1 MKFHSTRHA
10 GLSFSFR
17 EAVLHGLAPDGGLV
31 VPEQISSLPP
41 SFWAN
46 FSRYSPEEIAYEV
59 AWPFLKTDFI
69 PAQVQQIVQHTLS
82 FSIPLVRVN
91 SSIYSLELFHGPT
104 LAFKDVGARFL
115 AAVLGHLAKDEP
127 RETTVLV
134 ATSGDTG
141 SAVAHGFYNVP
152 GTRVVVLYP
161 SGKVSE
167 LQEKQFT
174 TLGGNITALE
184 VEGTFDDCQQ
194 LVKQAFADADLRQR
208 VSLTSANS
216 INIARLLPQ
225 TFYYFLAA
233 AQLPPETPLVFSVP
247 SGNFGNL
254 TAGVLAQR
262 MGLPVEKFL
271 AATNRNDTVP
281 VYLRTGQFDPKP
293 SVPTI
298 SNAMDVGNPSNFER
312 LVHLFGTQRMMAA
325 ALEGYAYSDS
335 ETRDAIRTLFR
346 DTGYVL
352 DPHGA
357 IGYLACRDY
366 ATRHPNACCIFLE
379 TAHPVK
385 FKETV
390 EGQVGEVEVPERL
403 RKLLTATKQSIKI
416 PARYEALRSQF

>member
-1 MKFHSTRHA
+1 MRFYSTRHA

-17 EAVLHGLAPDGGLV
+17 EAVLSGLAPDGGLLMPEH
-31 VPEQISSLPP
+31 VPSLPT
-41 SFWAN
+41 SLVGELA
-46 FSRYSPEEIAYEV
+46 RYSAHEIAYEV
-59 AWPFLKTDFI
+59 AWPFLKGEFSA
-69 PAQVQQIVQHTLS
+69 AQVQEMVEHTLC
-82 FSIPLVRVN
+82 FSIPLVPVN
-91 SSIYSLELFHGPT
+91 PSIYSLELFHGPT

-115 AAVLGHLAKDEP
+115 ARVLSHWTQTET
-127 RETTVLV
+127 RQTTVLV

-174 TLGGNITALE
+174 TLGGNIIALE
-184 VEGTFDDCQQ
+184 VDGSFDDCQR
-194 LVKQAFADADLRQR
+194 LVKQAFTDAALRKQT
-208 VSLTSANS
+208 VLTSANS

-225 TFYYFLAA
+225 MFYYFLAA
-233 AQLPPETPLVFSVP
+233 AQRPSGIPLVFSVP

-262 MGLPVEKFL
+262 MGLPVERFL

-281 VYLRTGQFDPKP
+281 AYLRTGRFEPKP
-293 SVPTI
+293 SVQTI

-312 LVHLFGTQRMMAA
+312 LLHLFGTYEAMCTHFQ
-325 ALEGYAYSDS
+325 GYGYTDD
-335 ETRDAIRTLFR
+335 ETRQAISQVFH

-357 IGYLACRDY
+357 IGYLACHDY
-366 ATRHPNACCIFLE
+366 LTSHPLSSCIFLE
-379 TAHPVK
+379 TAHPAK

-390 EGQVGEVEVPERL
+390 EREVGGVKVPERL
-403 RKLLTATKQSIKI
+403 QKLLSATKQSIKI
-416 PARYEALRSQF
+416 PATYEALRARL